1 MQVVSARVT
10 EPVGFHARPAA
21 VAVTQAGRFKCSVEL
36 RYKDRTADM
45 KSIIQIMKMGIPWDA
60 QIEICCAGSLCYRIG
75 KDDSFRI
82 ENGGQA
88 AVRHL
93 RTVFSCPS
101 PSSKLVAQDVSAT
114 ITFLS

>member
-36 RYKDRTADM
+36 RYKDQTADM

-60 QIEICCAGSLCYRIG
+60 QIEICCAGEDEKEAAELIG
-75 KDDSFRI
+75 RTMREKGLI
-82 ENGGQA
+82 E
-88 AVRHL
+88 
-93 RTVFSCPS
+93 
-101 PSSKLVAQDVSAT
+101 
-114 ITFLS
+114 

>member
-45 KSIIQIMKMGIPWDA
+45 KSIIQIMKMGIPRDA
-60 QIEICCAGSLCYRIG
+60 QIEICCAGEDEKEAAEVIG
-75 KDDSFRI
+75 RTMREKGLI
-82 ENGGQA
+82 E
-88 AVRHL
+88 
-93 RTVFSCPS
+93 
-101 PSSKLVAQDVSAT
+101 
-114 ITFLS
+114 